1 MSERTIHLTLL
12 AGALVVAA
20 WVFGIHGRAAKTPS
34 HSADEHSAGSPL
46 SIIPPGSAFVLSLDV
61 KRLRRANL
69 GALLAERIRRL
80 EPSSSDLVSL
90 CGFDPLAT
98 LDQVAVAVPSA
109 GAAAGLHDDDFGVV
123 ATGHFSA
130 DQITRCASAA
140 VRERGGDPV
149 DSELGTF
156 HSVRDRTGSGG
167 EVAARD
173 GGPLIVSG
181 GSYFRALLDAAEGNA
196 AHPEHQDPRDAHHA
210 ELRRA
215 LGTGTIVATWLLT
228 EGWFERVSGD
238 TSAQLSPLRSL
249 KALGARLDVSHELRA
264 SVLLDCADPAS
275 VSELEALLERL
286 RSSLSALPLDPGLR
300 GVAQRITAQH
310 EGPRLRLG
318 LTLNEAELR
327 ALLDATLGPTEP
339 KAGAAR
345 PAPSDAASSN
355 TLTIPAH

>member
-1 MSERTIHLTLL
+1 LSEQTIHLALL

-20 WVFGIHGRAAKTPS
+20 WVFGIHGPTAKTPT
-34 HSADEHSAGSPL
+34 HSAEEHSAGSPL

-61 KRLRRANL
+61 TRLRHANL

-80 EPSSSDLVSL
+80 EPSAGDLVSL

-98 LDQVAVAVPSA
+98 LDQLALAVPSA
-109 GAAAGLHDDDFGVV
+109 GAVAGLHDDDFGVV

-130 DQITRCASAA
+130 AQITRCARAA
-140 VRERGGDPV
+140 VSERGGDPV
-149 DSELGTF
+149 DSELGGF
-156 HSVRDRTGSGG
+156 HSVRDRTGPGG

-181 GSYFRALLDAAEGNA
+181 GSYFRTLLDAAEGNA
-196 AHPEHQDPRDAHHA
+196 VHPEHQDPRDARHA

-215 LGTGTIVATWLLT
+215 LGPGTIVATWLLT

-249 KALGARLDVSHELRA
+249 KALGARLDVSRALQA

-275 VSELEALLERL
+275 VTELEALLERL
-286 RSSLSALPLDPGLR
+286 RSSLTALPLDPALR
-300 GVAQRITAQH
+300 SAAQRITAQH

-318 LTLNEAELR
+318 LTLSEAELR
-327 ALLDATLGPTEP
+327 ALLDATLGAAEP

-345 PAPSDAASSN
+345 PAPSDAASGDA
-355 TLTIPAH
+355 LTIPAH